1 MKLLVLELTKGRT
14 PWADTAAA
22 DYLAR
27 IGRFAKIEERQ
38 LKPAPRGAP
47 PERARMQEG
56 ERLLAALHPGDRLVV
71 LDERGESLDTMAFRD
86 LLAAGERGR
95 IGRMVFA
102 LGGPFG
108 HHPSTRAKAHRVV
121 TLSPMVLNHQVARV
135 LLLEQIYRG
144 FTLLRGIPYHH

>member
-14 PWADTAAA
+14 PWADTAAK

-27 IGRFAKIEERQ
+27 IGRHARIEERQ
-38 LKPAPRGAP
+38 LKPAGRGVE
-47 PERARMQEG
+47 PERARLQEG
-56 ERLLAALHPGDRLVV
+56 ERILAALRPGDRLVV
-71 LDERGESLDTMAFRD
+71 LDERGDSLDTMAFKD
-86 LLAAGERGR
+86 LLAEGERGGFR
-95 IGRMVFA
+95 RLVFA

-108 HHPSTRAKAHRVV
+108 HHPSTRAKAHRVL

>member
-14 PWADTAAA
+14 PWADRAAE

-27 IGRFAKIEERQ
+27 IGRFASIEERK
-38 LKPAPRGAP
+38 LKPAARGLD
-47 PERARMQEG
+47 PERARLQEG
-56 ERLLAALHPGDRLVV
+56 ERLLAAVQPGDHLVV
-71 LDERGESLDTMAFRD
+71 LDERGESLDTLAFRD
-86 LLAAGERGR
+86 LLAQGERQGYR
-95 IGRMVFA
+95 RMVFA

-108 HHPSTRAKAHRVV
+108 HHADTRARAQRVL